1 MWRDL
6 IQNCALTFRRIG
18 HEPRFACAV
27 ALTVALG
34 VGANAAML
42 DTAQQLLF
50 RPLPVPDPSE
60 IVALY
65 NVDRS
70 ASRYLSSSYPDYK
83 DLSQRLTSFEELAI
97 YLRLPL
103 SWTESER
110 IGTLNAEA
118 VTANFFRMLKVRPS
132 LGTSFED
139 HTSAPGWPFVAL
151 VSEKFWRDRLARD
164 PAIVGRTMNFEGLP
178 FTVIGVMPET
188 LGGQNVNWY
197 GEPAIW
203 IPMDS
208 VEATHPSFKTAEVF
222 TRRNV
227 RFGLMLGRLR
237 KGASIQRAQ
246 SEADVVSSE
255 LATEWPRSNAHVG
268 LTLFEAGRAKFW
280 PAYRETLTKSLT
292 AFVGAAGLTF
302 LLACFN
308 LLNLLSQQTIARERD
323 LAVRLSLGGSKGQL
337 VRQLLV
343 EGVIFAAPG
352 FALAL
357 LVAFGVQRLVSLFPN
372 MFGVG
377 LALDLTMTPQ
387 IVVTSLALSLVMAA
401 LFALIPIARLGRVN
415 LATRLKG
422 DPRTMSSTPRGW
434 LRNVPVA
441 LQVILSA
448 ILLSGATLVFRSVV
462 KGETADLGFQRS
474 RIIVASLDAT
484 SRSRPDDGRAALE
497 PVLESLSAL
506 NGVRSTSVTSTAL
519 LDGTFQPV
527 TARTDPASA
536 AGVQADTLFVD
547 SNFFDAM
554 SIGILAG
561 RGFDR
566 PDDVAHRPLAVVSES
581 LARQLWPGDD
591 AVGRTLFVARGQS
604 ASKPLEVIGVA
615 KNLTYSD
622 PWKRDQPIVYRIDW
636 SPSPQIPSVVIQTSV
651 PPESIIADVRHALT
665 TLPSG
670 LYLESIQTADERLS
684 RAIGPERIAGVF
696 LGMMAGLAVLVAGI
710 GLHSTLAFAVAQR
723 RAEIA
728 IRMAVGGPPVR
739 VSAEI
744 VRATLACAVIAAC
757 AGAIAS
763 VGFTSLLTAQTK
775 GVAPRDWITFV
786 SVALALSICCVAIA
800 AASVRRV
807 MQINPSDSL
816 RLT

>member
-6 IQNCALTFRRIG
+6 VQDCALSIRRIG

-27 ALTVALG
+27 ALTIALG

-42 DTAQQLLF
+42 DTTQQLLF
-50 RPLPVPDPSE
+50 RPLPVPNPAE
-60 IVALY
+60 IVAPY
-65 NVDRS
+65 NIDRS
-70 ASRYLSSSYPDYK
+70 ASRYLSTSWPDYK

-97 YLRLPL
+97 YLRVPL

-139 HTSAPGWPFVAL
+139 HTNAPGWPFVAM
-151 VSEKFWRDRLARD
+151 VSGKFWRDRLARD

-178 FTVIGVMPET
+178 FTVIGVLPET
-188 LGGQNVNWY
+188 LGSQNIQWY

-208 VEATHPSFKTAEVF
+208 VEAVYPSFTTARVF
-222 TRRNV
+222 TRRNT

-237 KGASIQRAQ
+237 KGASIQQAQ

-255 LATEWPRSNAHVG
+255 LATEWPETNAHVG

-323 LAVRLSLGGSKGQL
+323 LAVRLSLGASKTQL

-357 LVAFGVQRLVSLFPN
+357 LVASGVQRLVSLFPN

-377 LALDLTMTPQ
+377 LTLDLTMTRQ

-401 LFALIPIARLGRVN
+401 LFAVIPVASLGRVN

-422 DPRTMSSTPRGW
+422 DPRTMSSTPRAW

-441 LQVILSA
+441 VQVVLSA
-448 ILLSGATLVFRSVV
+448 ILLSGATLVFRSLL
-462 KGETADLGFQRS
+462 KEESADLGFQRS
-474 RIIVASLDAT
+474 QIIVASIDAP
-484 SRSRPDDGRAALE
+484 SRSRPADGRAALA
-497 PVLESLSAL
+497 PVLESLAGV
-506 NGVRSTSVTSTAL
+506 NGVRSTSVTSIPL
-519 LDGTFQPV
+519 LDGTVQAV
-527 TARTDPASA
+527 TAKTEPAEA
-536 AGVQADTLFVD
+536 AGTQASSLFVD
-547 SNFFDAM
+547 SHFFDVM
-554 SIGILAG
+554 SIRMLAG
-561 RGFDR
+561 RTFETA
-566 PDDVAHRPLAVVSES
+566 DDSARRPLAVVSES
-581 LARQLWPGDD
+581 LARELWPGGD
-591 AVGRTLFVARGQS
+591 AVGRTLFVGQGRS
-604 ASKPLEVIGVA
+604 DPKPLKVIGVA
-615 KNLTYSD
+615 ENVAYSD
-622 PWKRDQPIVYRIDW
+622 PWKPDQPFVYRIDW
-636 SPSPQIPSVVIQTSV
+636 SQSPLIPSVLIRRSA
-651 PPESIIADVRHALT
+651 PPENVIPDVRRALAK
-665 TLPSG
+665 LPSG
-670 LYLESIQTADERLS
+670 LYLESIQTADDRLA
-684 RAIGPERIAGVF
+684 RALGPERIAGVF
-696 LGMMAGLAVLVAGI
+696 LGIMAGLAVLVAGI
-710 GLHSTLAFAVAQR
+710 GLHSTLAFAVARR

-728 IRMAVGGPPVR
+728 IRMAVGGPPMR

-757 AGAIAS
+757 AGAVAS
-763 VGFTSLLTAQTK
+763 VGFTSLLTAQAK
-775 GVAPRDWITFV
+775 GVAPRDWITFAA
-786 SVALALSICCVAIA
+786 VALALSICCVAIA

-807 MQINPSDSL
+807 MRINPSDSL